1 MLNYDKKLIKLKEQ
15 WKILSERHLIESS
28 IVSGEYW
35 IIEGS
40 AIFADGDVGDMNH
53 EAHVISH
60 LSETFLNILGIY
72 EDSPSPLKYK
82 EDEIKD
88 SLIIKKI
95 IIKGDE
101 SEELFDRDPADFIL
115 NYLLKT
121 SLKKFNNDPKQLT
134 TAFFLAYG
142 SSTQTDARDYGMK
155 YLGWIRVAGNN
166 IQTWTLTQQD
176 MDNISRGINS
186 IIDEQFSDQFD
197 DENSVLSELTFNI
210 ESMRNKKFYQDVPLS
225 IIDNADLSGLLAYR

>member
-1 MLNYDKKLIKLKEQ
+1 
-15 WKILSERHLIESS
+15 
-28 IVSGEYW
+28 
-35 IIEGS
+35 
-40 AIFADGDVGDMNH
+40 MNH

-88 SLIIKKI
+88 SLINKKVI
-95 IIKGDE
+95 IRGTE
-101 SEELFDRDPADFIL
+101 SEELFENDPADFIL

-225 IIDNADLSGLLAYR
+225 IIDNADLSGLMAYR

>member
-1 MLNYDKKLIKLKEQ
+1 MLFNDSKLNKLKEQ
-15 WKILSERHLIESS
+15 WKILSEQLLIESS
-28 IVSGEYW
+28 NISGEYW
-35 IIEGS
+35 IIDGS

-72 EDSPSPLKYK
+72 EYNPSPLKYM
-82 EDEIKD
+82 EDQIKD
-88 SLIIKKI
+88 SLIQKNA
-95 IIKGDE
+95 IIKGDI
-101 SEELFDRDPADFIL
+101 SEELFDNDPADFIL
-115 NYLLKT
+115 NYCLKKH
-121 SLKKFNNDPKQLT
+121 LKKFNNDPKQLT

-186 IIDEQFSDQFD
+186 IIEEQLGDQFD
-197 DENSVLSELTFNI
+197 DDNSVLSELTFNV